1 MADNALVNAREQL
14 SNVVDTFQIN
24 IVDYVNDL
32 IEEIRALLD
41 NIMNGL
47 EANELLPQPPDP
59 MDHDPELVAPMD
71 DPVDPVADPAGP
83 EAPAPAPDEIVID
96 DHDVPPRSN

>member
-1 MADNALVNAREQL
+1 MADNALVNARANV
-14 SNVVDTFQIN
+14 SIVVDTFQIS

-71 DPVDPVADPAGP
+71 DPAGP

-96 DHDVPPRSN
+96 DHDVPPGSN